1 MTALADLELK
11 KAYHKPADDI
21 AGAFYLP
28 ALAAATRYDRAV
40 GFFSSGIYAIAWGSL
55 RRFVEHGGRM
65 RLICSPVLADDDH
78 EALREGYSARSE
90 AASAAAIS
98 AELSRMLAS
107 PALAKPTRVLAS
119 LVAAG
124 IVDVRLAWVGTEAG
138 GRPRRLFHDKVGLFS
153 DTSGDIAFKGSMN
166 ETWSGL
172 SQDGNLESVDVFVS
186 WGGDRERERVADE
199 RRYFDLLWSD
209 AWPGVTTRPLP
220 DSARADIVSAADASA
235 WPDLVDEI
243 SLELEHAT
251 GWSPEAGRPNGRTP
265 RPHQV
270 QALEAWVAAGRRGIL
285 EHATGSGKT
294 FTALCAAHDA
304 MRRGEVPIF
313 LVPSELLFEQ
323 WRGELMQAFG
333 DRGLQLLL
341 CGAGHARWSEG
352 GLLRTWTRPRDGEP
366 IPRAVLSTIPTA
378 AGTRFLSQCAQGD
391 HLLLVADEVH
401 RLGAT
406 RSRSVLGLET
416 GARLGLSATPKR
428 AGDPEG
434 TDAILGYFNGIVPPP
449 FGIGEAIEAGAL
461 TPYTY
466 SVHPV
471 PLAPDEVEAWSRIT
485 GEYRRLYARSAGDPE
500 AASASSGRLKLLLIQ
515 RARIVKAARAKT
527 AAATQIVLG
536 AYRRGQRWIVYCDD
550 QGQLGAVLSAL
561 RQAGVAD
568 AHEYHSAMAGD
579 RSRTLDRF
587 NAVGGI
593 LVSIKCLDEGV
604 DIPEVTH
611 ALILAS
617 SRNPREFVQRRG
629 RVLRR
634 APGKFLA
641 HVHDVVVTP
650 PPGDEDTSSILAG
663 EIGRAITFGSHAINP
678 ASVTDLK
685 RFALRAGLDWEAAA
699 PDGFENDDGRE
710 GAPLAD
716 PPQDKEMER

>member
-1 MTALADLELK
+1 MKALATMDLK
-11 KAYHKPADDI
+11 KAYHKPVDDI

-28 ALAAATRYDRAV
+28 ALAAANRYDRAV

-55 RRFVEHGGRM
+55 RRFVEQGGRM
-65 RLICSPVLADDDH
+65 RLICSPVLADGDH

-90 AASAAAIS
+90 AESADALS
-98 AELSRMLAS
+98 AEFARMLAS
-107 PALAKPTRVLAS
+107 PTLAKPTRILAS
-119 LVAAG
+119 LIAEG
-124 IVDVRLAWVGTEAG
+124 IVDVRLAWVGDKAG

-153 DTSGDIAFKGSMN
+153 DGRDEIAFKGSMN

-186 WGGDRERERVADE
+186 WGGERERERVADE
-199 RRYFDLLWSD
+199 RRYFDRLWAD
-209 AWPGVTTRPLP
+209 EWPGVTTRPLP
-220 DSARADIVSAADASA
+220 ESTRADIVSAADASH
-235 WPDLVDEI
+235 WPEMVDEI
-243 SLELEHAT
+243 SFEIEHAT
-251 GWSPEAGRPNGRTP
+251 GWSPEADRPNGRMP

-270 QALEAWVAAGRRGIL
+270 QGLEDWVAAGRRGIL
-285 EHATGSGKT
+285 KHATGSGKT

-304 MRRGEVPIF
+304 FRRGEVPVF

-323 WRGELMQAFG
+323 WRSELIQAFG
-333 DRGLQLLL
+333 SRGLQLLL
-341 CGAGHARWSEG
+341 CGAGNGGWSES

-366 IPRAVLSTIPTA
+366 VPRAVLATIPTA
-378 AGTRFLSQCAQGD
+378 AGSRFLSLCTPGE

-401 RLGAT
+401 RLGAE
-406 RSRSVLGLET
+406 RSRRIFGLET
-416 GARLGLSATPKR
+416 GPRLGLSATPER

-434 TDAILGYFNGIVPPP
+434 TAAILRYFEGIVPPP
-449 FGIGEAIEAGAL
+449 FGIAEAIAAGAL

-471 PLAPDEVEAWSRIT
+471 PLASDEIEVWLRISS
-485 GEYRRLYARSAGDPE
+485 EYRRLYARSAGD
-500 AASASSGRLKLLLIQ
+500 ADMAGGMSDRLKLLLIK
-515 RARIVKAARAKT
+515 RARIIKGARAKIE
-527 AAATQIVLG
+527 AAVG
-536 AYRRGQRWIVYCDD
+536 VVVGSYRRGQRWIVYCDD
-550 QGQLGAVLSAL
+550 QVQLAAVLAAL
-561 RQAGVAD
+561 RHAGVAD
-568 AHEYHSAMAGD
+568 AHEYHSAMTGD
-579 RSRTLDRF
+579 RTRTLDRF
-587 NAVGGI
+587 NAVGGV

-617 SRNPREFVQRRG
+617 SRNPREFIQRRG

-634 APGKFLA
+634 APGKLLA

-650 PPGDEDTSSILAG
+650 PPGDDDASSILTG

-685 RFALRAGLDWEAAA
+685 RLALRAGLDWETARKG
-699 PDGFENDDGRE
+699 GFENDETDE
-710 GAPLAD
+710 GPLDAD
-716 PPQDKEMER
+716 PGTGKETDR